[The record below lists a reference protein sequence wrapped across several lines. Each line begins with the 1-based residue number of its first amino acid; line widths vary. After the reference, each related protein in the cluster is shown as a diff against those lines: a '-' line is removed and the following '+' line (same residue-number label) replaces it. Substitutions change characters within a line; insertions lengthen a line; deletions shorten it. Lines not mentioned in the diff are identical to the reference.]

1 MRNLSFF
8 YRADHHALGKILLQI
23 RIYTQNWNQIFAGSL
38 IAFLVPVAIILPL
51 QKFFTAGL
59 TSTGAKE

>member
-1 MRNLSFF
+1 MQIALSNFST
-8 YRADHHALGKILLQI
+8 Q
-23 RIYTQNWNQIFAGSL
+23 YTQNWNQIFAGSL